1 MEEEI
6 EYVTELQV
14 HYYLSDG
21 SHAMDAFVRNRAEK
35 ELITAIQQ
43 IAIMLGLPLKIKTCA
58 RKEGSVEDILQ
69 LVAPYVIA
77 MGPLFAFLAPCIN
90 DLIRT
95 YFTSRMPQGIL
106 DLALKVEAL
115 KEKQLINRG
124 LGLDNEMKELQLE
137 EARSRIRQ
145 VENNASLRKKKSNF
159 YNAIKGNATIS
170 SIEMATPSGRTKI
183 DRSDFA
189 SFIVDDA
196 KSIDTDDDAEIAI
209 ISPVLKEGKYEW
221 KGLYHNERISFSM
234 GDALFK
240 YEVIAGK
247 YSFSN
252 GFVIKARLTIVTIYD
267 DNGEPKR
274 RHFSVNKVYETKE
287 AQVAEFKERP
297 LGAKKRRQKEQQA
310 WEQQQTSFLDILD
323 NGQER
328 ENESPDSNER

>member
-1 MEEEI
+1 
-6 EYVTELQV
+6 
-14 HYYLSDG
+14 
-21 SHAMDAFVRNRAEK
+21 
-35 ELITAIQQ
+35 
-43 IAIMLGLPLKIKTCA
+43 
-58 RKEGSVEDILQ
+58 
-69 LVAPYVIA
+69 
-77 MGPLFAFLAPCIN
+77 
-90 DLIRT
+90 
-95 YFTSRMPQGIL
+95 
-106 DLALKVEAL
+106 
-115 KEKQLINRG
+115 
-124 LGLDNEMKELQLE
+124 MKELQLE

-328 ENESPDSNER
+328 ENESPDSNE

>member
-189 SFIVDDA
+189 S
-196 KSIDTDDDAEIAI
+196 EIAI

-328 ENESPDSNER
+328 ENESPDSNE

>member
-1 MEEEI
+1 MEEET

-35 ELITAIQQ
+35 ELISAIQQ
-43 IAIMLGLPLKIKTCA
+43 IAIMLGLPLKIKSCA

-69 LVAPYVIA
+69 LVACCAGAIGSLVAP
-77 MGPLFAFLAPCIN
+77 LAPCIN
-90 DLIRT
+90 DLIRM
-95 YFTSRMPQGIL
+95 YFTNRMPQGKL
-106 DLALKVEAL
+106 DLALKEEAV

-124 LGLDNEMKELQLE
+124 LEFDNEMKELKLE
-137 EARSRIRQ
+137 EVKNRIRQ
-145 VENNASLRKKKSNF
+145 VENNANLRKKKSNF
-159 YNAIKGNATIS
+159 YNIIKSNAPIS

-189 SFIVDDA
+189 SFVFNDT

-209 ISPVLKEGKYEW
+209 ISPVLKEGKDEW

-234 GDALFK
+234 GDVLFK

-267 DNGEPKR
+267 DNGEAKR

-297 LGAKKRRQKEQQA
+297 LGAKKRRLKEQQA

-323 NGQER
+323 DGKER
-328 ENESPDSNER
+328 ESESPDSNE

>member
-1 MEEEI
+1 MEEET

-14 HYYLSDG
+14 HYYLGDG

-35 ELITAIQQ
+35 ELISAIQQ
-43 IAIMLGLPLKIKTCA
+43 IAIMLGLPLKIKSCA

-69 LVAPYVIA
+69 LVACCAGAI
-77 MGPLFAFLAPCIN
+77 GPLVTLLAPCIN
-90 DLIRT
+90 DLIRM
-95 YFTSRMPQGIL
+95 YFTNCMPQGKL
-106 DLALKVEAL
+106 DLALKEEAV
-115 KEKQLINRG
+115 KEKQFINRG
-124 LGLDNEMKELQLE
+124 LELDNEMKELKLE
-137 EARSRIRQ
+137 EAKSRIRQ

-159 YNAIKGNATIS
+159 YNAVKRNATIS

-189 SFIVDDA
+189 SFIFDDT

-287 AQVAEFKERP
+287 AQVSEFKERP

-323 NGQER
+323 DSKEHKG
-328 ENESPDSNER
+328 ESPDSNER

>member
-1 MEEEI
+1 MEEET

-35 ELITAIQQ
+35 ELISAIQQ

-58 RKEGSVEDILQ
+58 RKEGSVEDILL
-69 LVAPYVIA
+69 LVASCVIA
-77 MGPLFAFLAPCIN
+77 MEPLFTLFAPCIN

-106 DLALKVEAL
+106 DLALKVEAV
-115 KEKQLINRG
+115 KEKQHINQG
-124 LGLDNEMKELQLE
+124 LELDNEMKRLKLE
-137 EARSRIRQ
+137 EAKNRIRQ
-145 VENNASLRKKKSNF
+145 VENDASLRKKKSNF
-159 YNAIKGNATIS
+159 YNTIKGSATIS
-170 SIEMATPSGRTKI
+170 SIEMATSSGRTKI

-209 ISPVLKEGKYEW
+209 ISPVLKEGKDEW

-234 GDALFK
+234 GDVLFK

-328 ENESPDSNER
+328 ENESPDSNE